1 MSLTV
6 GSNFN
11 NYSSLFS
18 TTNNGKSQKKTT
30 SNQLDF
36 MSMGTIR
43 NAVIQQKAKE
53 QMNSR
58 FEKTNNNDPT
68 YTDKFSWYGI
78 DITDNPNAH
87 KEIVPISDEVK
98 EKIFENVKRDFEQ
111 TGRVN
116 KEDVSIM
123 ESFYD
128 LKDNYVKNINGM
140 DKLKTSWTMSQY
152 RFELHDKI
160 EEQIRKL
167 DKKWD
172 WGQPVKNEVLNQ
184 IFGSKFEISI

>member
-18 TTNNGKSQKKTT
+18 NTKNGKSQKKTT

-53 QMNSR
+53 QIESRSNKTANSEPLYE
-58 FEKTNNNDPT
+58 EKLT
-68 YTDKFSWYGI
+68 WYGI
-78 DITDNPNAH
+78 DITNNPDVH
-87 KEIVPISDEVK
+87 KEIVPIADNVK
-98 EKIFENVKRDFEQ
+98 EKIFEIVKKDFEE
-111 TGRVN
+111 TGR
-116 KEDVSIM
+116 KSKDDVSIM
-123 ESFYD
+123 ESFYK
-128 LKDNYVKNINGM
+128 LCDNTVSNIKGI
-140 DKLKTSWTMSQY
+140 DKLKTAWSMSNY
-152 RFELHDKI
+152 KDEIHSKI
-160 EEQIRKL
+160 ENKIREL

-184 IFGSKFEISI
+184 IFGNKFDKSI